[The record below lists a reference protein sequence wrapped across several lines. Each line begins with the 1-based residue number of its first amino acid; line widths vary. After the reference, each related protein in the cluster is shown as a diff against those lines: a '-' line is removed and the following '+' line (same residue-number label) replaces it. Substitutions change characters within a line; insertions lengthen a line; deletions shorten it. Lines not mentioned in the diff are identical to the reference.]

1 MKIREI
7 KLNKF
12 KRFTELTIKDIPASA
27 KLVILV
33 GPNGC
38 GKTSIF
44 EAFNHWYKYKGFSR
58 WNNDHQSYFVKNGDN
73 DTLGTGLWVDNRVDI
88 IAYDETLNEQNNIK
102 GKFYFRTAHRN
113 EPDFITRSLS
123 KQDDPKDRIKF
134 ETLMVTDSS
143 VSENYQR
150 LVSNTL
156 SGIFD
161 VNNNGK
167 TVEELREKLIGK
179 IKQSLSN
186 VFDDLQ
192 FSNIGEP
199 LVNGSF
205 YFTKGRSKNFHYK
218 NLSAGEKSAF
228 DIILDLVI
236 KSDSFDNSV
245 YCIDEPEAHMHT
257 ALQAKLL
264 AEMYNLINDNSQ
276 LWLATHSIGML
287 QQAKE
292 LETQHPGSVVFLDF
306 GNVDFDEKITI
317 TPTTIDKTIWN
328 KFIELAFGD
337 FAKLLAPERIVF
349 CEGDTKGR
357 KYKDFDAQV
366 YGKIFSSK
374 YPTTSFVSIGSCAD
388 IENPDNVSMKI
399 ISQVMRSSEI
409 IKFVDRDDKSD
420 VEVKEC
426 YAKGIKVLNRRHI
439 ESYILDDEILAKLC
453 NSVNKPDKIA
463 ECIDAK
469 TAKVTASTARG
480 NASDDIKSASGEI
493 YVELKRILNLTQCG
507 NTKDAFFRDT
517 LVPLITEDT
526 DIYKELE
533 REIFS

>member
-73 DTLGTGLWVDNRVDI
+73 DTVGTGLWVDNRVDI

-245 YCIDEPEAHMHT
+245 YCIDCHCSGI
-257 ALQAKLL
+257 
-264 AEMYNLINDNSQ
+264 YD
-276 LWLATHSIGML
+276 
-287 QQAKE
+287 
-292 LETQHPGSVVFLDF
+292 
-306 GNVDFDEKITI
+306 
-317 TPTTIDKTIWN
+317 
-328 KFIELAFGD
+328 
-337 FAKLLAPERIVF
+337 
-349 CEGDTKGR
+349 
-357 KYKDFDAQV
+357 
-366 YGKIFSSK
+366 
-374 YPTTSFVSIGSCAD
+374 SC
-388 IENPDNVSMKI
+388 
-399 ISQVMRSSEI
+399 
-409 IKFVDRDDKSD
+409 
-420 VEVKEC
+420 
-426 YAKGIKVLNRRHI
+426 Y
-439 ESYILDDEILAKLC
+439 C
-453 NSVNKPDKIA
+453 N
-463 ECIDAK
+463 
-469 TAKVTASTARG
+469 
-480 NASDDIKSASGEI
+480 
-493 YVELKRILNLTQCG
+493 Y
-507 NTKDAFFRDT
+507 
-517 LVPLITEDT
+517 
-526 DIYKELE
+526 Y
-533 REIFS
+533 